1 MHPLQVD
8 ARIVHKLDISVQEAS
23 GSTLKHTTM
32 LESACIAVIKVG
44 EKKSLHQPKK
54 PRTIRKAPLPSKL
67 ARASP
72 KLDDFKWMVSL
83 LPTQAVTPCGF
94 TRSHSCTVHCYSI
107 CSRGK
112 PAPGAGS
119 APSPGAG
126 SRPVQFK
133 LTTYCA
139 PNISLQ
145 LIHQVHLLPGQAV
158 APCNLS

>member
-72 KLDDFKWMVSL
+72 KLDDFKWMPLQHAPCFVTAL
-83 LPTQAVTPCGF
+83 LCITQQLALGASSHPLLIQPEGADAPCE
-94 TRSHSCTVHCYSI
+94 
-107 CSRGK
+107 
-112 PAPGAGS
+112 PAPNASSHPLRVYQKPQLHCALLFNMFKGQTCSWG
-119 APSPGAG
+119 
-126 SRPVQFK
+126 RQFP
-133 LTTYCA
+133 LA
-139 PNISLQ
+139 I
-145 LIHQVHLLPGQAV
+145 
-158 APCNLS
+158 